1 MRSLDS
7 FKKSEGFVL
16 DIIVIIVV
24 VLFCLVI
31 TIFLA
36 AWHKDT
42 HHNLVH
48 PEFKLGDTCDDCQ
61 SNSNQVDDIEGKFCS
76 ADVVLIARVGPIAR
90 NLSSTLRLHGIKIR
104 QVLKKNK
111 QIFKKIPAKSL
122 KSFIFN
128 TTAACN
134 YWFDDE
140 LEYLLSGKVI
150 LPPKVSHA
158 TFVVSPCDLAFQWTG
173 LSLER
178 RFLFREILDDDICKT
193 K

>member
-48 PEFKLGDTCDDCQ
+48 QEFQLGDQCQ
-61 SNSNQVDDIEGKFCS
+61 NCPPEQSDDIEGKFCAS
-76 ADVVLIARVGPIAR
+76 DIVLIARVGPIAK
-90 NLSSTLRLHGIKIR
+90 NLSGTLRVYPMKIR
-104 QVLKKNK
+104 QVFKKNK
-111 QIFKKIPAKSL
+111 HLSKKVKSL

-128 TTAACN
+128 GTVACN
-134 YWFDDE
+134 YWFNEDI
-140 LEYLLSGKVI
+140 EYLLSGKVI
-150 LPPKVSHA
+150 EPPKVINSQL
-158 TFVVSPCDLAFQWTG
+158 VVSPCNLAFQWSG

-178 RFLFREILDDDICKT
+178 KFLFREILDDDICKT

>member
-7 FKKSEGFVL
+7 FRKSEGFVL
-16 DIIVIIVV
+16 DIIVIVVV

-42 HHNLVH
+42 HHNLVK
-48 PEFKLGDTCDDCQ
+48 PQFILGDPCEDCSTDTCDD
-61 SNSNQVDDIEGKFCS
+61 IESKFCA
-76 ADVVLIARVGPIAR
+76 ADVVFIARVGPIAK
-90 NLSSTLRLHGIKIR
+90 NLSGTLRIYPMKVR
-104 QVLKKNK
+104 QILKKNK
-111 QIFKKIPAKSL
+111 DILKKFQAKTL

-128 TTAACN
+128 ATINCN
-134 YWFDDE
+134 YWFNEDI
-140 LEYLLSGKVI
+140 EYLLSGKVI
-150 LPPKVSHA
+150 QPPKVA
-158 TFVVSPCDLAFQWTG
+158 TTQLVVSPCNLAFQWSG